1 MVSIENVMI
10 VQYMRAAV
18 ARCRSAVKHADVFP
32 MKCEMHAVN
41 MLKSVF

>member
-18 ARCRSAVKHADVFP
+18 ARCRSALKHADVFP

-41 MLKSVF
+41 MLKSMF